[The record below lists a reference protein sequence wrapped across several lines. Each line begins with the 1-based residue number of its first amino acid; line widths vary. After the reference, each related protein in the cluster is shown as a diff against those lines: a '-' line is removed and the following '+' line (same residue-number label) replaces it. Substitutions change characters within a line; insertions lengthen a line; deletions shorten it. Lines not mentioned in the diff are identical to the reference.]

1 MSASRRRMTGS
12 VCAAFLVV
20 FVAFIATWSGGG
32 GVEVTTDAD
41 EQRPDAPSRPA
52 ALAAPTDGVASRLLP
67 VLVEPSTDLAQGQV
81 VAISGSGFTPGATLG
96 AVLCSAGAAGG
107 GGVAFCELAHYDNFP
122 AGSEGS
128 FADDYVLR
136 RFIETPAEGTV
147 DCGESTDRCLLAVG
161 NINDY
166 DESGGSFIS
175 YQGASDP
182 PPPQLVVSPPDGLA
196 DGQVVSVK
204 GTGVRAAPD
213 ARLRLCPAGRETDA
227 TCAQLVG
234 QPDGPGV
241 GGELSVTVQLSRFLG
256 SQEGR
261 IDCAVAPGCVLTTT
275 EYAGRLAVVP
285 IGFDPSA
292 GPSPQAP
299 PPPPTVTE
307 TTVPPPELEVT
318 STVPEPTTTVA
329 PEVTTTVPEPP
340 ITVAPEPGEATGPLS
355 DLDLRLELDDTTLA
369 PGESTG
375 GAIVIENNTQLTIVD
390 PSCAIVDISFGL
402 VPTSEPDAP
411 EQGGSAVESECEAGG
426 FPMPP
431 GFTITSD
438 LPAPFTAVHGGDDD
452 PLQPGDYLAV
462 VRFDR
467 VLEPLSTP
475 VTVTP

>member
-1 MSASRRRMTGS
+1 MA
-12 VCAAFLVV
+12 
-20 FVAFIATWSGGG
+20 VAFGSMWSGDGIM
-32 GVEVTTDAD
+32 VTTEA
-41 EQRPDAPSRPA
+41 EESEPDAPSRPA
-52 ALAAPTDGVASRLLP
+52 GLAAPTDGVASRLLP
-67 VLVEPSTDLAQGQV
+67 VFVEPSTQLSHGQV
-81 VAISGSGFTPGATLG
+81 VGISGSGFTPGATLG

-107 GGVAFCELAHYDNFP
+107 GGVAFCELAHYDNFE
-122 AGSEGS
+122 ASSEGT

-136 RFIETPAEGTV
+136 RFIVTPAEGTV

-175 YQGASDP
+175 HQGAPDP
-182 PPPQLVVSPPDGLA
+182 PPPQLVVSPSQGLA
-196 DGQVVSVK
+196 DGQVISVK

-213 ARLRLCPAGRETDA
+213 ARLRLCPAGREETPE
-227 TCAQLVG
+227 TCTPLVG

-241 GGELSVTVQLSRFLG
+241 GGQLSVTVQVGRFLG
-256 SQEGR
+256 SEEGR
-261 IDCAVAPGCVLTTT
+261 IDCAAPPGCVLTTT

-292 GPSPQAP
+292 GASPEAP

-307 TTVPPPELEVT
+307 TTVPPPAPPTTVEPDVT
-318 STVPEPTTTVA
+318 TTVPETTTTVAPEPGGANIPEPTTTVA
-329 PEVTTTVPEPP
+329 PG
-340 ITVAPEPGEATGPLS
+340 PGGATGPLS
-355 DLDLRLELDDTTLA
+355 DLDLRLELDDTTLS
-369 PGESTG
+369 PGAATG
-375 GAIVIENNTQLTIVD
+375 GAIVIENNTQRTIVD
-390 PSCAIVDISFGL
+390 PSCTLVNISFGL

-411 EQGGSAVESECEAGG
+411 EQGGSTVETECEPGG

-431 GFTITSD
+431 GFTIRSD
-438 LPAPFTAVHGGDDD
+438 LPAPFTRHGVDDG

-467 VLEPLSTP
+467 VLEPLSAP